1 MRYYLLILCWIV
13 PLLTQAQA
21 EKPITWDS
29 LLYLVLKHHPVAL
42 QAEYVQQSGEQGVK
56 RARGAFDPQLFGYYD
71 QKQFKD
77 TDYYRLLD
85 AGLKVPTWFGLELK
99 TGFEQNQ
106 GVYVNPQAA
115 TPSDG
120 LLYAGVSLPLA
131 QGLFMDERRAS
142 LRQAQLMEK
151 MSEAERLLMLNRL
164 VEVLATDYY
173 TWWEAYYQRSVYEE
187 ALALAEIRLS
197 AIRSG
202 FLQGDRPAID
212 TVEAYLQWQT
222 RLVAW
227 NEAQLKWTKS
237 SLALSNHLWYDG
249 LVPLELDS
257 SAFPQVSL
265 GADAPVQMT
274 ADSLLAFKK
283 QVVQNHPELQQYQ
296 WKIEQ
301 LGFEQKLKAEK
312 LKPKV
317 NLSYNFLSER
327 TGVPLAENFSA
338 FNSNDYKWG
347 LTVSMP
353 LLLREGRGDWQMAKL
368 KVKEAQADRMQK
380 VMSLENKW
388 LSAYAET
395 QTLYRQAGIYA
406 QALNN
411 YRQLLNAENRR
422 LEIGESNLFMVN
434 AREMSLI
441 SAQIQWAKVRSQY
454 EISRIQWICASGR
467 ATDYLP

>member
-1 MRYYLLILCWIV
+1 MRYCLIFIVCLL
-13 PLLTQAQA
+13 PLVTQAQV
-21 EKPITWDS
+21 EKPMTWDS
-29 LLYLVLKHHPVAL
+29 LLGLVLQHHPVAL
-42 QAEYVQQSGEQGVK
+42 QAEYVQQSGEQGVR

-85 AGLKVPTWFGLELK
+85 AGLKVPTWFGVELK

-106 GVYVNPQAA
+106 GVYVNPEA
-115 TPSDG
+115 TTPTDG
-120 LLYAGVSLPLA
+120 LLYAGISLPLA
-131 QGLFMDERRAS
+131 QGLLMDDRRAS

-151 MSEAERLLMLNRL
+151 MTEAEQLLMLNRL
-164 VEVLATDYY
+164 VEQIAIDYY
-173 TWWEAYYQRSVYEE
+173 AWWEAYYQRKVYEE
-187 ALALAEIRLS
+187 ALALAKVRLE
-197 AIRSG
+197 AIRAG

-227 NEAQLKWTKS
+227 NEAQLKWTKT
-237 SLALSNHLWYDG
+237 SLTLSNHLWYDG
-249 LVPLELDS
+249 LVPMELEES
-257 SAFPQVSL
+257 TFPRVSIQ
-265 GADAPVQMT
+265 AEAPMQMT
-274 ADSLLAFKK
+274 EDSLLMFRKEII
-283 QVVQNHPELQQYQ
+283 QNHPELQQYQ

-301 LGFEQKLKAEK
+301 LGFEQRLKAEK

-327 TGVPLAENFSA
+327 TGVPLAENVGA

-353 LLLREGRGDWQMAKL
+353 LLLREGRGDWQITKL

-380 VMSLENKW
+380 WVSIENKW

-395 QTLYRQAGIYA
+395 QTLYRQAGIYS
-406 QALNN
+406 QALSN
-411 YRQLLNAENRR
+411 YQQLLNAENRR

-454 EISRIQWICASGR
+454 EVSRIQWICASGR
-467 ATDYLP
+467 ATEYLP